1 MILTETLLRN
11 IIREEI
17 KNTIFSLQE
26 IYFTDPA
33 IQGSMLKKQQ
43 PKKTSTSAPPQRPSG
58 PAPDP
63 SAAVQRLEA
72 IRRLS
77 NELSEIDKD
86 YVKSVI
92 PASGIETYASWVG
105 PELKQKLDELSLTYV
120 NSYGKDKLTAQDA
133 FNKFKAL
140 IEEYSPTRAKKG
152 VVGSVTRGLSS
163 FGLGTKTKE

>member
-1 MILTETLLRN
+1 MRLTETLLRN

-17 KNTIFSLQE
+17 KNTISSLEE
-26 IYFTDPA
+26 IHFTDPA

-43 PKKTSTSAPPQRPSG
+43 PKKTSTSAPPQKSSG
-58 PAPDP
+58 YVTSP
-63 SAAVQRLEA
+63 SAAEQTLEA

-92 PASGIETYASWVG
+92 PASKTETYASWVG

-152 VVGSVTRGLSS
+152 VVGSVARGLSS

>member
-1 MILTETLLRN
+1 MRLTETLLRN

-58 PAPDP
+58 HATAPN
-63 SAAVQRLEA
+63 AAEQRLEA

-92 PASGIETYASWVG
+92 PASNIETYASWVG